1 MTPLADRL
9 AAPAQL
15 AALIAVWWLAG
26 QVALLLH
33 LSLPG
38 AVLGLFVLLAV
49 FGTKLLH
56 PDSLRQGSNLLLRH
70 LLLFFI
76 PPMLVLRAHP
86 EMLGWLGLKL
96 LAIIVIGTVT
106 VMSTVGLLVQ
116 AMVRNDR

>member
-1 MTPLADRL
+1 M
-9 AAPAQL
+9 
-15 AALIAVWWLAG
+15 
-26 QVALLLH
+26 
-33 LSLPG
+33 
-38 AVLGLFVLLAV
+38 LGLFALLAV
-49 FGTKLLH
+49 FGLKLLH
-56 PDSLRQGSNLLLRH
+56 PDRLRQGCNLLLRH